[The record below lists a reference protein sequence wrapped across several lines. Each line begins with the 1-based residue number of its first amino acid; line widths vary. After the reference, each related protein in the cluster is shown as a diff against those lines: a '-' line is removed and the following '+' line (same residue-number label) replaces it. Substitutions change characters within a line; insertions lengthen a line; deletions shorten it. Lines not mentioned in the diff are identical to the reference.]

1 MLDVEIEN
9 RIRQLNPW
17 LMDPSRASE
26 SIAKFLPSKYV
37 PRTIEATTLT
47 PDRALLIVGPRQAGK
62 STLAWHLL
70 RPLFPDVL
78 FLNMEE
84 PLLRVGLT
92 SATEFAEHVR
102 QDYPSIK
109 AVFFDEVQH
118 MDEAGLFVKGMV
130 DAKPGIPF
138 LVTGSSSYHLA
149 GRTRESLAGRA
160 TRRRLLPFSLAE
172 TLRDAAPATPAAEK
186 HLCHQMLGQHL
197 VFGGYP
203 DVFLAPTEQKKAALL
218 SDLVEALILRD
229 ASDLFKIRRIDGFRK
244 LLPLLAGQ
252 VGNLCNFSELA
263 SICNMDVGTVNAYV
277 EILEETHILSR
288 ARPFAGGKRREITGA
303 PKVFFL
309 DNGIRNQLLDSLSKD
324 IDLRID
330 KGPLLENWVFTEIQK
345 ALPFQSTLKY
355 WRSKAGA
362 EVDFVI
368 EHAGKLFGIEVKYTA
383 LKQPKIPRAAR
394 SFIEAYRPAAFII
407 VNMTLEADT
416 DLDHTTVRFISPCNL
431 LKWLFTL
438 FAPGV

>member
-149 GRTRESLAGRA
+149 GRTRESC
-160 TRRRLLPFSLAE
+160 RL
-172 TLRDAAPATPAAEK
+172 
-186 HLCHQMLGQHL
+186 
-197 VFGGYP
+197 VW
-203 DVFLAPTEQKKAALL
+203 QKRSAM
-218 SDLVEALILRD
+218 RH
-229 ASDLFKIRRIDGFRK
+229 RQP
-244 LLPLLAGQ
+244 LPLKNTFVTKCWG
-252 VGNLCNFSELA
+252 
-263 SICNMDVGTVNAYV
+263 
-277 EILEETHILSR
+277 
-288 ARPFAGGKRREITGA
+288 
-303 PKVFFL
+303 
-309 DNGIRNQLLDSLSKD
+309 
-324 IDLRID
+324 
-330 KGPLLENWVFTEIQK
+330 
-345 ALPFQSTLKY
+345 STLY
-355 WRSKAGA
+355 SAA
-362 EVDFVI
+362 
-368 EHAGKLFGIEVKYTA
+368 
-383 LKQPKIPRAAR
+383 IPT
-394 SFIEAYRPAAFII
+394 SFSHLRNRKKP
-407 VNMTLEADT
+407 
-416 DLDHTTVRFISPCNL
+416 HC
-431 LKWLFTL
+431 
-438 FAPGV
+438 